1 MYRVNAE
8 RSQEKND
15 RNGRIERCTKVT
27 PQCLPGR
34 KSLRDE
40 NSTPYRSRKSTN
52 AWASQYRLT
61 PQGKLKLHNL
71 AFMDATDQLG
81 FQFRP
86 AERRVW
92 TVRALVSA
100 VRSHIEREY
109 SDCWVEGEISN
120 LRIPDSGHLYFTL
133 KEESAQIRVVM
144 FRSSAKLLRFRP
156 ENGLHVTVRGR
167 ITVYEDRGELQI
179 SAEFMEP
186 KGAGALQLAFE
197 QLKARLQAEG
207 LFEVSRKKPIPPL
220 PQRIGIITSPQ
231 GAALRDILNI
241 LARRHHSANVLIYPA
256 QVQGEAAAGE
266 VMAGVRFFNQDL
278 QRGGAVEVIVIARG
292 GGSAE
297 DLAAFNHEG
306 LARAVADSKIPV
318 ISAIG
323 HETDFTI
330 IDFVADLR
338 APTPSAAAELVIRS
352 RQDIEAQAEDLCR
365 RLERALRYRLLMA
378 RQELTERAQHGAF
391 ARMMDGIHRRQ
402 QKLDEQRF
410 RLEKAERQ
418 LLERCRRRSENVS
431 SAVRH
436 YDARRRLAAVR
447 QGLEA
452 QVANLAAAIRRRLLE
467 SGGALDRRAAS
478 LEALSPVA
486 ILNRGYALV
495 FDAKGRLVKDA
506 ARLEAGDELSARLA
520 RGRVRARVTASEPGE
535 PEPGDL
541 H

>member
-1 MYRVNAE
+1 ME
-8 RSQEKND
+8 MS
-15 RNGRIERCTKVT
+15 
-27 PQCLPGR
+27 
-34 KSLRDE
+34 
-40 NSTPYRSRKSTN
+40 
-52 AWASQYRLT
+52 
-61 PQGKLKLHNL
+61 
-71 AFMDATDQLG
+71 DQLG

-86 AERRVW
+86 PERRVW

-133 KEESAQIRVVM
+133 KEETAQIKTVM

-207 LFEVSRKKPIPPL
+207 LFEASRKKAIPPL

-256 QVQGEAAAGE
+256 QVQGDAAAGE
-266 VMAGVRFFNQDL
+266 AIAGLRYFNQELRQQDL
-278 QRGGAVEVIVIARG
+278 RRGRAVEVIIIARG
-292 GGSAE
+292 GGSVE
-297 DLAAFNHEG
+297 DLACFNHEG

-330 IDFVADLR
+330 VDFVADLR
-338 APTPSAAAELVIRS
+338 APTPSTAAELVIRS
-352 RQDIEAQAEDLCR
+352 RQEIDAQAEDLYR
-365 RLERALRYRLLMA
+365 RLERAVHYRLMMA

-410 RLEKAERQ
+410 RLEKAQRQ
-418 LLERCRRRSENVS
+418 LLERCHRRCDNVS
-431 SAVRH
+431 AAVRH
-436 YDARRRLAAVR
+436 YDARRRLAAMR
-447 QGLEA
+447 QQLAA
-452 QVANLAAAIRRRLLE
+452 QVANLAALTRTHLLQSRR
-467 SGGALDRRAAS
+467 ALDRQTAS

-495 FDAKGRLVKDA
+495 FDATGQLVTDA
-506 ARLEAGDELSARLA
+506 ARVKAGDELSARLA
-520 RGRVRARVTASEPGE
+520 RGRVRARITSTDPSEP
-535 PEPGDL
+535 
-541 H
+541 

>member
-1 MYRVNAE
+1 M
-8 RSQEKND
+8 
-15 RNGRIERCTKVT
+15 
-27 PQCLPGR
+27 
-34 KSLRDE
+34 
-40 NSTPYRSRKSTN
+40 
-52 AWASQYRLT
+52 
-61 PQGKLKLHNL
+61 
-71 AFMDATDQLG
+71 ATSDQLG

-86 AERRVW
+86 PERRIW

-109 SDCWVEGEISN
+109 TDCWVEGEISN

-207 LFEVSRKKPIPPL
+207 LFEASRKKPLPPL
-220 PQRIGIITSPQ
+220 PRRIGIITSPQ

-241 LARRHHSANVLIYPA
+241 LARRHHSANILIYPA
-256 QVQGEAAAGE
+256 QVQGDAAPGE
-266 VMAGVRFFNQDL
+266 VMAGLRHFHQEA
-278 QRGGAVEVIVIARG
+278 RRHHAVEVIIIARG

-297 DLAAFNHEG
+297 DLACFNHEG
-306 LARAVADSKIPV
+306 LARAVATSKIPV

-330 IDFVADLR
+330 VDFVADLR

-352 RQDIEAQAEDLCR
+352 RQEIEAQAEDLYR
-365 RLERALRYRLLMA
+365 RLERAVRYRLLMA
-378 RQELTERAQHGAF
+378 HRDLSERAQHGAF

-402 QKLDEQRF
+402 QKLDEQCF

-418 LLERCRRRSENVS
+418 LLERFRRRCENITA
-431 SAVRH
+431 AVRH
-436 YDARRRLAAVR
+436 YDARRRMAAVR
-447 QGLEA
+447 QQLEA
-452 QVANLAAAIRRRLLE
+452 QVANLSAVMHTRLLL
-467 SGGALDRRAAS
+467 SRGAMDRQTAS
-478 LEALSPVA
+478 LEALSPVS

-495 FDAKGRLVKDA
+495 FDAKGQLVKDA
-506 ARLEAGDELSARLA
+506 ARLELGDELSARLA
-520 RGRVRARVTASEPGE
+520 RGRVRARVTATEGGE
-535 PEPGDL
+535 QQ
-541 H
+541 

>member
-1 MYRVNAE
+1 
-8 RSQEKND
+8 
-15 RNGRIERCTKVT
+15 
-27 PQCLPGR
+27 
-34 KSLRDE
+34 
-40 NSTPYRSRKSTN
+40 
-52 AWASQYRLT
+52 
-61 PQGKLKLHNL
+61 
-71 AFMDATDQLG
+71 MDMADQLG
-81 FQFRP
+81 FQFRAP
-86 AERRVW
+86 ERHVW

-100 VRSHIEREY
+100 VRALVERQY

-207 LFEVSRKKPIPPL
+207 LFEASRKKAIPPL
-220 PQRIGIITSPQ
+220 TQRIGIITSPQ
-231 GAALRDILNI
+231 AAALRDILNI
-241 LARRHHSANVLIYPA
+241 LARRHRSANVVIYPA
-256 QVQGEAAAGE
+256 QVQGDAAAGE
-266 VMAGVRFFNQDL
+266 VMAGLRYFHQDFG
-278 QRGGAVEVIVIARG
+278 RDGAVEVIVIARG
-292 GGSAE
+292 GGSVE
-297 DLAAFNHEG
+297 DLAGFNDEG
-306 LARAVADSKIPV
+306 LARAVAESKIPV

-330 IDFVADLR
+330 VDFVADLR

-352 RQDIEAQAEDLCR
+352 RQEIEAQAEDLYR
-365 RLERALRYRLLMA
+365 RLEHAVRYRLLMA
-378 RQELTERAQHGAF
+378 RQELSERAQQGAF

-418 LLERCRRRSENVS
+418 LLERCHRRCEGVAA
-431 SAVRH
+431 AVQH

-447 QGLEA
+447 QRLEA
-452 QVANLAAAIRRRLLE
+452 QVGNLAAVMHTRLLE
-467 SGGALDRRAAS
+467 NRGALDRRTAS
-478 LEALSPVA
+478 LEALSPIA

-506 ARLEAGDELSARLA
+506 AQLEAGDELSARLA
-520 RGRVRARVTASEPGE
+520 RGQVRARVTATESGE
-535 PEPGDL
+535 TESGGAAL
-541 H
+541 E

>member
-1 MYRVNAE
+1 ME
-8 RSQEKND
+8 MS
-15 RNGRIERCTKVT
+15 
-27 PQCLPGR
+27 
-34 KSLRDE
+34 
-40 NSTPYRSRKSTN
+40 
-52 AWASQYRLT
+52 
-61 PQGKLKLHNL
+61 
-71 AFMDATDQLG
+71 DQLG
-81 FQFRP
+81 FHFRP
-86 AERRVW
+86 PERRVW

-186 KGAGALQLAFE
+186 RGAGALQLAFE

-207 LFEVSRKKPIPPL
+207 LFEASRKRPIPPL
-220 PQRIGIITSPQ
+220 PQKIGIITSPQ

-256 QVQGEAAAGE
+256 QVQGDSAPGE
-266 VMAGVRFFNQDL
+266 VMAGLRYFHQELRHQELRHQELRHQELRHQDL
-278 QRGGAVEVIVIARG
+278 RRGGAVEVIIIARG

-297 DLAAFNHEG
+297 DLAGFNHEG

-330 IDFVADLR
+330 VDFVADLR

-352 RQDIEAQAEDLCR
+352 RQEIEAQAEDLYR
-365 RLERALRYRLLMA
+365 RLERGLRYRLLMA

-418 LLERCRRRSENVS
+418 LLERCHRRCENVS
-431 SAVRH
+431 ATVRH
-436 YDARRRLAAVR
+436 YDARRRLAAIR
-447 QGLEA
+447 QQLQA
-452 QVANLAAAIRRRLLE
+452 QVANLAAITHTRLLE
-467 SGGALDRRAAS
+467 SRGALDRRTAS
-478 LEALSPVA
+478 LEALSPLA

-506 ARLEAGDELSARLA
+506 ARVKAGDDLSARLA
-520 RGRVRARVTASEPGE
+520 RGRVRARVTATERSEPDSGE
-535 PEPGDL
+535 L

>member
-1 MYRVNAE
+1 MA
-8 RSQEKND
+8 
-15 RNGRIERCTKVT
+15 I
-27 PQCLPGR
+27 
-34 KSLRDE
+34 
-40 NSTPYRSRKSTN
+40 
-52 AWASQYRLT
+52 
-61 PQGKLKLHNL
+61 
-71 AFMDATDQLG
+71 FDQLG

-86 AERRVW
+86 PERRIW

-156 ENGLHVTVRGR
+156 ENGLQVTVRGR

-207 LFEVSRKKPIPPL
+207 LFEASRKKPIPPL

-256 QVQGEAAAGE
+256 QVQGDAAPGE
-266 VMAGVRFFNQDL
+266 VMAGLRYFQQSSD
-278 QRGGAVEVIVIARG
+278 QAPRGSRAVEVIIIARG

-297 DLAAFNHEG
+297 DLAGFNHEG
-306 LARAVADSKIPV
+306 LARAVGDSKIPV

-352 RQDIEAQAEDLCR
+352 RQEIEMQAEDLYA
-365 RLERALRYRLLMA
+365 RLERGLRYRLLMA

-402 QKLDEQRF
+402 QKLDEQCF

-418 LLERCRRRSENVS
+418 LLERCHRRSESVAA
-431 SAVRH
+431 AVRH

-447 QGLEA
+447 QSLES
-452 QVANLAAAIRRRLLE
+452 QVANLAAATHTRLLE
-467 SGGALDRRAAS
+467 SRGALDRRTAS

-506 ARLEAGDELSARLA
+506 SRLKAGDEVSSRLA
-520 RGRVRARVTASEPGE
+520 RGRVRARVTATERSDARSGE
-535 PEPGDL
+535 P
-541 H
+541 

>member
-1 MYRVNAE
+1 MEMA
-8 RSQEKND
+8 
-15 RNGRIERCTKVT
+15 
-27 PQCLPGR
+27 
-34 KSLRDE
+34 
-40 NSTPYRSRKSTN
+40 
-52 AWASQYRLT
+52 
-61 PQGKLKLHNL
+61 
-71 AFMDATDQLG
+71 DQLG

-86 AERRVW
+86 PERRVW

-100 VRSHIEREY
+100 VRSHIESEY

-207 LFEVSRKKPIPPL
+207 LFEASRKKPIPPL

-241 LARRHHSANVLIYPA
+241 LARRHQSANVLIYPA
-256 QVQGEAAAGE
+256 QVQGDSVPGE
-266 VMAGVRFFNQDL
+266 VMAGLRHFHQQLRHQDSR
-278 QRGGAVEVIVIARG
+278 RGGAVEVIIIARG

-297 DLAAFNHEG
+297 DLAGFNHEG
-306 LARAVADSKIPV
+306 LVRAVADSKIPV

-330 IDFVADLR
+330 VDFVADLR

-352 RQDIEAQAEDLCR
+352 RQEIEAQAEDLYR
-365 RLERALRYRLLMA
+365 RLEHGLRYRLLMA

-410 RLEKAERQ
+410 LLEKAERQ
-418 LLERCRRRSENVS
+418 LLERCHRRCENVFA
-431 SAVRH
+431 AVRH
-436 YDARRRLAAVR
+436 YDARRRLANVR
-447 QGLEA
+447 QQLEA
-452 QVANLAAAIRRRLLE
+452 QVANLTSAAHRRLLE
-467 SGGALDRRAAS
+467 CRGALDRQTAS
-478 LEALSPVA
+478 LEALSPMA

-495 FDAKGRLVKDA
+495 FDAKGQLLKDA
-506 ARLEAGDELSARLA
+506 ARLKAGDEVSARLA
-520 RGRVRARVTASEPGE
+520 RGRVRARVTSTERGE
-535 PEPGDL
+535 P
-541 H
+541 

>member
-1 MYRVNAE
+1 M
-8 RSQEKND
+8 
-15 RNGRIERCTKVT
+15 
-27 PQCLPGR
+27 
-34 KSLRDE
+34 
-40 NSTPYRSRKSTN
+40 
-52 AWASQYRLT
+52 
-61 PQGKLKLHNL
+61 
-71 AFMDATDQLG
+71 TDQLG

-86 AERRVW
+86 PERRVW

-156 ENGLHVTVRGR
+156 ENGLNVTIRGR
-167 ITVYEDRGELQI
+167 ITVYEERGELQI

-197 QLKARLQAEG
+197 QLKARLQSEG
-207 LFEVSRKKPIPPL
+207 LFEASRKKPIPPL
-220 PQRIGIITSPQ
+220 PQKIGIITSPQ

-241 LARRHHSANVLIYPA
+241 LARRHRSANVLIYPA
-256 QVQGEAAAGE
+256 QVQGDSAPNEVIAGL
-266 VMAGVRFFNQDL
+266 RHFHQDL
-278 QRGGAVEVIVIARG
+278 RHHRAVEVIIIARG
-292 GGSAE
+292 GGSVE
-297 DLAAFNHEG
+297 DLACFNHEG
-306 LARAVADSKIPV
+306 LARAVANSKIPV

-352 RQDIEAQAEDLCR
+352 RQEIEAQAEDLYR
-365 RLERALRYRLLMA
+365 RLEHGVRYRLLMA

-402 QKLDEQRF
+402 QRLDEQRF

-418 LLERCRRRSENVS
+418 FLERCHRRCENVTA
-431 SAVRH
+431 AVRH
-436 YDARRRLAAVR
+436 YDARRRLAAIR
-447 QGLEA
+447 QQLVA
-452 QVANLAAAIRRRLLE
+452 QTANLTSAAQARLLQNRT
-467 SGGALDRRAAS
+467 ALERREAT
-478 LEALSPVA
+478 LQALSPMA

-495 FDAKGRLVKDA
+495 FDAQGQLVKDA
-506 ARLEAGDELSARLA
+506 TRLHPGDDISARVA
-520 RGRVRARVTASEPGE
+520 RGSLRARVTATEPGE
-535 PEPGDL
+535 QDSG
-541 H
+541 

>member
-1 MYRVNAE
+1 MEMN
-8 RSQEKND
+8 
-15 RNGRIERCTKVT
+15 
-27 PQCLPGR
+27 
-34 KSLRDE
+34 
-40 NSTPYRSRKSTN
+40 
-52 AWASQYRLT
+52 
-61 PQGKLKLHNL
+61 
-71 AFMDATDQLG
+71 DQLG

-86 AERRVW
+86 PGRRVW

-144 FRSSAKLLRFRP
+144 FRSSAKFLRFRP
-156 ENGLHVTVRGR
+156 ENGMHVTVRGR

-186 KGAGALQLAFE
+186 QGAGALQLAFE

-207 LFEVSRKKPIPPL
+207 LFEASRKKPIPPL

-256 QVQGEAAAGE
+256 QVQGDAAPGE
-266 VMAGVRFFNQDL
+266 VLAGLRYFNQQIRHQELHHQDL
-278 QRGGAVEVIVIARG
+278 PHGHAVEVIIIARG
-292 GGSAE
+292 GGSVE
-297 DLAAFNHEG
+297 DLACFNHEG

-330 IDFVADLR
+330 VDFVADLR

-352 RQDIEAQAEDLCR
+352 RQEIEAQAEDLYR
-365 RLERALRYRLLMA
+365 RLERALRYRLLMS

-418 LLERCRRRSENVS
+418 LLERCHRRCENVAA
-431 SAVRH
+431 AVRH
-436 YDARRRLAAVR
+436 YDAGRRLMAIR
-447 QGLEA
+447 QRLEA
-452 QVANLAAAIRRRLLE
+452 QVTNLATATHTRLLE
-467 SGGALDRRAAS
+467 CRGALDRHTAT

-495 FDAKGRLVKDA
+495 FDAKGQLVKDA
-506 ARLEAGDELSARLA
+506 ARLKAGDELSARLA
-520 RGRVRARVTASEPGE
+520 RGRIRARVTATERDKSKSG
-535 PEPGDL
+535 GL

>member
-1 MYRVNAE
+1 ME
-8 RSQEKND
+8 MS
-15 RNGRIERCTKVT
+15 
-27 PQCLPGR
+27 
-34 KSLRDE
+34 
-40 NSTPYRSRKSTN
+40 
-52 AWASQYRLT
+52 
-61 PQGKLKLHNL
+61 
-71 AFMDATDQLG
+71 DQLG

-86 AERRVW
+86 PERRVW
-92 TVRALVSA
+92 SVRALVSA

-133 KEESAQIRVVM
+133 KEETAQIRVVM

-156 ENGLHVTVRGR
+156 ENGFHVTVRGR

-207 LFEVSRKKPIPPL
+207 LFEASRKKPIPPL

-256 QVQGEAAAGE
+256 QVQGDSAPGE
-266 VMAGVRFFNQDL
+266 VMAGLRYFHQQLRHQDL
-278 QRGGAVEVIVIARG
+278 RRQDLASGGAVEVIIIARG

-297 DLAAFNHEG
+297 DLAGFNHEG
-306 LARAVADSKIPV
+306 LARAVADSTIPV

-352 RQDIEAQAEDLCR
+352 RQEIEAQAEDLYR
-365 RLERALRYRLLMA
+365 RLERGLRYRLLIA

-418 LLERCRRRSENVS
+418 LLERCHRRCENVS
-431 SAVRH
+431 SIVRH
-436 YDARRRLAAVR
+436 YDARRRLAAIR
-447 QGLEA
+447 QQLQA
-452 QVANLAAAIRRRLLE
+452 QVANLAAATHTRLLE
-467 SGGALDRRAAS
+467 SRGTLDRRTAS

-495 FDAKGRLVKDA
+495 FDANGWLVKDA
-506 ARLEAGDELSARLA
+506 ARLKAGDDLSARLA
-520 RGRVRARVTASEPGE
+520 RGRVRARVTATERSEPESGK
-535 PEPGDL
+535 P

>member
-1 MYRVNAE
+1 ME
-8 RSQEKND
+8 TS
-15 RNGRIERCTKVT
+15 
-27 PQCLPGR
+27 
-34 KSLRDE
+34 
-40 NSTPYRSRKSTN
+40 
-52 AWASQYRLT
+52 
-61 PQGKLKLHNL
+61 
-71 AFMDATDQLG
+71 DQLG
-81 FQFRP
+81 FQFRAP
-86 AERRVW
+86 ERHIW

-100 VRSHIEREY
+100 VRSLVERQY

-207 LFEVSRKKPIPPL
+207 LFEASRKKPIPPL

-256 QVQGEAAAGE
+256 QVQGDSAPGE
-266 VMAGVRFFNQDL
+266 VMAGLRHFHQEL
-278 QRGGAVEVIVIARG
+278 RRKGAVEVIIIARG
-292 GGSAE
+292 GGSVE
-297 DLAAFNHEG
+297 DLACFNHEG
-306 LARAVADSKIPV
+306 LARAVAESKIPV

-330 IDFVADLR
+330 VDFVADLR

-352 RQDIEAQAEDLCR
+352 RQEIEAQAEDLYR
-365 RLERALRYRLLMA
+365 RLERAVRYRLLMA
-378 RQELTERAQHGAF
+378 RQELNERSQQGAF
-391 ARMMDGIHRRQ
+391 ARMMDGIHRKQ
-402 QKLDEQRF
+402 QKLDEQGF
-410 RLEKAERQ
+410 RLERAQRQ
-418 LLERCRRRSENVS
+418 FLQRCHRRLQTASA
-431 SAVRH
+431 AVRH

-452 QVANLAAAIRRRLLE
+452 QVTNLSAAVHRRLLE
-467 SGGALDRRAAS
+467 IRGALDRQTAS
-478 LEALSPVA
+478 LEALSPLA

-495 FDAKGRLVKDA
+495 FDAKGQLVKDA
-506 ARLEAGDELSARLA
+506 ARLDVGEELSARLA
-520 RGRVRARVTASEPGE
+520 RGRVRARVTGTDRSEP
-535 PEPGDL
+535 
-541 H
+541 

>member
-1 MYRVNAE
+1 
-8 RSQEKND
+8 
-15 RNGRIERCTKVT
+15 
-27 PQCLPGR
+27 
-34 KSLRDE
+34 
-40 NSTPYRSRKSTN
+40 
-52 AWASQYRLT
+52 
-61 PQGKLKLHNL
+61 
-71 AFMDATDQLG
+71 
-81 FQFRP
+81 
-86 AERRVW
+86 
-92 TVRALVSA
+92 
-100 VRSHIEREY
+100 
-109 SDCWVEGEISN
+109 
-120 LRIPDSGHLYFTL
+120 
-133 KEESAQIRVVM
+133 VVM

-156 ENGLHVTVRGR
+156 ENGLHVTVRGC

-207 LFEVSRKKPIPPL
+207 LFEAGRKKAIPPL

-256 QVQGEAAAGE
+256 QVQGESAPGE
-266 VMAGVRFFNQDL
+266 VMAGLRYFHQDL
-278 QRGGAVEVIVIARG
+278 RHGGAVEVIIIARG

-297 DLAAFNHEG
+297 DLACFNDEG
-306 LARAVADSKIPV
+306 LARSVADSKIPV

-330 IDFVADLR
+330 VDFVADLR

-352 RQDIEAQAEDLCR
+352 RQEIDAEAEDLYR
-365 RLERALRYRLLMA
+365 RLERAVRYRLLMA

-410 RLEKAERQ
+410 RLDKAERQ
-418 LLERCRRRSENVS
+418 LLERYHRRCEDVAA
-431 SAVRH
+431 AVRH
-436 YDARRRLAAVR
+436 YDARRRLAAIR
-447 QGLEA
+447 QQLAA
-452 QVANLAAAIRRRLLE
+452 QVANLAAATHTRLLE
-467 SGGALDRRAAS
+467 SRGALDRQTAS

-506 ARLEAGDELSARLA
+506 ARLSAGDEVSARLA
-520 RGRVRARVTASEPGE
+520 RGRVRARVTATEPSETESG
-535 PEPGDL
+535 
-541 H
+541 

>member
-1 MYRVNAE
+1 MA
-8 RSQEKND
+8 
-15 RNGRIERCTKVT
+15 
-27 PQCLPGR
+27 
-34 KSLRDE
+34 
-40 NSTPYRSRKSTN
+40 
-52 AWASQYRLT
+52 
-61 PQGKLKLHNL
+61 
-71 AFMDATDQLG
+71 DQLG

-133 KEESAQIRVVM
+133 KEENAQIRVVM

-207 LFEVSRKKPIPPL
+207 LFEASRKKPIPPL

-256 QVQGEAAAGE
+256 QVQGDSAPGE
-266 VMAGVRFFNQDL
+266 VMAGLRCFHQELRHQDL
-278 QRGGAVEVIVIARG
+278 RRGGAVEVIIIARG

-330 IDFVADLR
+330 VDFVADLR

-352 RQDIEAQAEDLCR
+352 RQEIEAQAEDLYR
-365 RLERALRYRLLMA
+365 RLEHAVRYRLLMA
-378 RQELTERAQHGAF
+378 RQELSERAQYGAF

-418 LLERCRRRSENVS
+418 LLERCHRRSESVS
-431 SAVRH
+431 AAVRH

-447 QGLEA
+447 QRLEA
-452 QVANLAAAIRRRLLE
+452 QVGNLAAATHTRLLQ
-467 SGGALDRRAAS
+467 SHGALDRQTAS

-506 ARLEAGDELSARLA
+506 ARLKAGDELLARLA
-520 RGRVRARVTASEPGE
+520 RGRVRARVTGTERSET
-535 PEPGDL
+535 
-541 H
+541 